1 MNEADR
7 KKNEKIKKMSGSFNI
22 LSNDSTDGHGGY
34 GVGTI
39 NLNNVTPVFVDP
51 EENTAF
57 IDMGALHARSDVEKR
72 IKFLKD
78 RQEVPNGKLY
88 WLVWVTVEHLDGK
101 PAYTGVG
108 ACEMIVDR
116 SIRRGYKSMPEHV
129 NNMDKSMKGKI
140 AVDHM
145 DDRSKGVLRRFL
157 KDFNQEYW
165 DASTDELKNHL
176 HTDDE

>member
-7 KKNEKIKKMSGSFNI
+7 KKNEKIKKMSGNFNI

-39 NLNNVTPVFVDP
+39 NLNNMTPVFIDP
-51 EENTAF
+51 AEGKAF
-57 IDMGALHARSDVEKR
+57 IDMGALHARSEVEKR

-78 RQEVPNGKLY
+78 KTEVPNGKLY

-129 NNMDKSMKGKI
+129 NNMDKSLKGKI
-140 AVDHM
+140 AVEQM
-145 DDRSKGVLRRFL
+145 DDASKIVLRDFL
-157 KDFNQEYW
+157 IEFNKDFWE
-165 DASTDELKNHL
+165 ASSDELKDGL
-176 HTDDE
+176 HT

>member
-7 KKNEKIKKMSGSFNI
+7 KKNEKIKKMSGNFNI

-39 NLNNVTPVFVDP
+39 NLNNMTPVFVDP
-51 EENTAF
+51 EEGKAF
-57 IDMGALHARSDVEKR
+57 IDMGALHARSEVEKR

-78 RQEVPNGKLY
+78 KAEVPNGKLY
-88 WLVWVTVEHLDGK
+88 WLVWVTVEHLEGK

-108 ACEMIVDR
+108 ACEMTVDR

-129 NNMDKSMKGKI
+129 NNMDKSLKGKI
-140 AVDHM
+140 AVEQM
-145 DDRSKGVLRRFL
+145 DDVSKQVLRDFL
-157 KDFNQEYW
+157 IEFNSDFWE
-165 DASTDELKNHL
+165 ASSDELKNGL
-176 HTDDE
+176 ST